1 MPEVGEQ
8 GGHGVLPAS
17 PKTQD
22 IASLNTQP
30 EVGACKLK
38 ANAVCRV
45 CLEEDSLDTLTQ
57 PCSCSGSMQF
67 VHPDC
72 LQTWI
77 NEKGSKS
84 CEICQQAYQGAYTFP
99 APRTA
104 TQAERSAL
112 LTQLQMQGVI
122 VRADR
127 SRGTITLQRQH
138 AGTLGPLEAVLAPT
152 AMQEEEEDQEEASPS
167 GAAWCF
173 TAVMAFM
180 AMLLI
185 RHLFELFDT
194 EHEVQPTPHE
204 HPAEGGLGP
213 EASAGMLLLWLTVR
227 FLVILIPMYAVL
239 RVMHT
244 VRDQQVQDEADRD
257 LDQELAALL
266 WSMEAGPGQTP
277 VSARVIER
285 AAARAAER
293 AAARTQER
301 EIHLPLIV

>member
-1 MPEVGEQ
+1 
-8 GGHGVLPAS
+8 
-17 PKTQD
+17 
-22 IASLNTQP
+22 
-30 EVGACKLK
+30 
-38 ANAVCRV
+38 
-45 CLEEDSLDTLTQ
+45 
-57 PCSCSGSMQF
+57 
-67 VHPDC
+67 
-72 LQTWI
+72 
-77 NEKGSKS
+77 
-84 CEICQQAYQGAYTFP
+84 
-99 APRTA
+99 
-104 TQAERSAL
+104 
-112 LTQLQMQGVI
+112 
-122 VRADR
+122 
-127 SRGTITLQRQH
+127 
-138 AGTLGPLEAVLAPT
+138 
-152 AMQEEEEDQEEASPS
+152 MQEEEEDQEEASPS

-266 WSMEAGPGQTP
+266 WVSNPASCFAVVQTNTVAILP
-277 VSARVIER
+277 EIFASSWQACDMHARYCCSGAFGCER
-285 AAARAAER
+285 SLLCLQSRAPSCAMHCR
-293 AAARTQER
+293 SC
-301 EIHLPLIV
+301 